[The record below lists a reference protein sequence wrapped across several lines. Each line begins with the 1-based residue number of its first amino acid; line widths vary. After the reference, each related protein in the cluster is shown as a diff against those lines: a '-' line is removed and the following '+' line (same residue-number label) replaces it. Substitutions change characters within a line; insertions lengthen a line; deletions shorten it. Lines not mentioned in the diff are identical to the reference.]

1 MQHSSPVV
9 IQPVVESPVPVVT
22 TVEVKQEFLPVS
34 AIKSEEVVTKPR
46 SREPPVAREPKV
58 VGGEDKTKPPFSYAQ
73 LIVQAISAQKDKQ
86 LTLSGIY
93 AYISKKYPY
102 YQSHEKGWQASL
114 SLVVA
119 FSLATSCCAWSY
131 NVLCF
136 RNVVLHNRWPI
147 ESLGFKI
154 PA

>member
-1 MQHSSPVV
+1 MFLLCSSFSLQHSSPSGR
-9 IQPVVESPVPVVT
+9 PVVESPVPVAT

-46 SREPPVAREPKV
+46 NREPVAKEPKF

-102 YQSHEKGWQASL
+102 YQSHEKGWQAS
-114 SLVVA
+114 
-119 FSLATSCCAWSY
+119 FS
-131 NVLCF
+131 
-136 RNVVLHNRWPI
+136 HI
-147 ESLGFKI
+147 
-154 PA
+154 